1 MPKPWKPTEP
11 SRVYRHLR
19 AVFGDPSLRGV
30 DARRRRANGLDPDS
44 VPYGRGR
51 EPKGLGDVV
60 GSLTQELGWTEPLA
74 RSELFVD
81 WPAVV
86 GEELAKHSRPMTIDD
101 GALVIRCDS
110 TAWAT
115 QLRLM
120 RGTITTTIAERHRR
134 RASSRSGF
142 PDRTSPP
149 GNAASGRF
157 RGAALA
163 TPTVEPTKS
172 SCGAEFGR

>member
-1 MPKPWKPTEP
+1 MPKPSRPTEP

-19 AVFGDPSLRGV
+19 AVFGDPSKRGV
-30 DARRRRANGLDPDS
+30 DARRRRMKGLDPDS

-51 EPKGLGDVV
+51 EPAGLGDVV
-60 GSLTQELGWTEPLA
+60 GSLAAELGWTEPLA

-120 RGTITTTIAERHRR
+120 RSTITTTIAERHPEAGVQSIRV
-134 RASSRSGF
+134 SG
-142 PDRTSPP
+142 PDAPTWKRGPRTVQ
-149 GNAASGRF
+149 GRGP
-157 RGAALA
+157 RDTYG
-163 TPTVEPTKS
+163 
-172 SCGAEFGR
+172 

>member
-1 MPKPWKPTEP
+1 MPKPVKPTEP

-19 AVFGDPSLRGV
+19 AVFGDPSKRGV
-30 DARRRRANGLDPDS
+30 DARRRRMKGLDPDS

-51 EPKGLGDVV
+51 EPAGLGDVV

-86 GEELAKHSRPMTIDD
+86 GDELAKHSRPMTIDD

-120 RGTITTTIAERHRR
+120 RSTITTTIAERHPEAGVQSIRV
-134 RASSRSGF
+134 SG
-142 PDRTSPP
+142 PDAPTWKRGPRTVQ
-149 GNAASGRF
+149 GRGP
-157 RGAALA
+157 RDTYG
-163 TPTVEPTKS
+163 
-172 SCGAEFGR
+172 